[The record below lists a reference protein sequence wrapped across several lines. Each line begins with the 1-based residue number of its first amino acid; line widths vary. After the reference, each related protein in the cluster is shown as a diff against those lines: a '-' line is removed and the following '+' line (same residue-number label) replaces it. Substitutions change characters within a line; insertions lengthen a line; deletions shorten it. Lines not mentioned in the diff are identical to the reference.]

1 MSGTIS
7 IIAVKLLFTIGLLF
21 FAGMIGLISYALYR
35 RQIPKNAAIGI
46 RFTQAFYSDQNWY
59 EINAYGGKVL
69 LIWAVSVIVVVVL
82 VFVIPISNDTLLYA
96 IYFSLYASL
105 IIPIMIMAVYA
116 DRFKPQQRDIRDNK
130 K

>member
-7 IIAVKLLFTIGLLF
+7 IFAVKLLISVGLFF
-21 FAGMIGLISYALYR
+21 FAGMIGLISYALYN
-35 RQIPKNAAIGI
+35 RQIPKNVVMGI
-46 RFTQAFYSDQNWY
+46 RFPQAFYSDQNWY

-69 LIWAVSVIVVVVL
+69 LIWAVSVIVVGIL
-82 VFVIPISNDTLLYA
+82 VFVVPISNDTLLYA

-116 DRFKPQQRDIRDNK
+116 DRFKPQQRDIPDNEK
-130 K
+130 